1 MTQIAPTPLLVFAHA
16 NGFPAGTYGVLFE
29 QLQQLGY
36 QVRALDKFGH
46 DPRYPVSDRWTHL
59 IKHLAE
65 FTAQAA
71 EQHNGPIYLVGH
83 SMGGILS
90 LVCAA
95 LHPELGGQPVKG
107 VVMLDSPGVLGWRA
121 AVLALAKHTP
131 WIDRLTPARFSRHR
145 RDTWHSA
152 EEAHA
157 NFARKPLFAQWH
169 PQALSDYI
177 EHGTHEVDTPNGK
190 RRVLSFRREVE
201 VNIFNTLPHDLG
213 GLLRRHPPACP
224 VAYVAAEE
232 SELFERFGQQLAT
245 RLRMH
250 HHPHRLQTVPG
261 THLFPLEH
269 PTLAAQAI
277 DRALRSFTPG

>member
-1 MTQIAPTPLLVFAHA
+1 MTQTRPAPLLVFSHA

-29 QLQQLGY
+29 QLQGLGY
-36 QVRALDKFGH
+36 NVQALDKFGH

-59 IKHLAE
+59 VKHLAE
-65 FTAQAA
+65 FASQAA
-71 EQHNGPIYLVGH
+71 QEHNAPLYLVGH

-90 LVCAA
+90 LLCAA
-95 LHPELGGQPVKG
+95 LHPQLGGQPVKG

-121 AVLALAKHTP
+121 HVLALAKHTP

-145 RDTWHSA
+145 RDTWNSA

-169 PQALSDYI
+169 PQALRDYV
-177 EHGTHEVDTPNGK
+177 EHGTHDVETPQGK

-201 VNIFNTLPHDLG
+201 VEIFNTLPHDLG
-213 GLLRRHPPACP
+213 ALLRRHRPACP

-232 SELFERFGQQLAT
+232 SELFERFGRQLAT
-245 RLRMH
+245 RLHMH
-250 HHPHRLQTVPG
+250 RHPHRLQTVPG
-261 THLFPLEH
+261 THMFPLEH
-269 PTLAAQAI
+269 PALAAQAI
-277 DRALRSFTPG
+277 DRALLSFGAI